1 MKTIYDTTDQS
12 ALTVH
17 YWIEPKLHNAN
28 TANADVKCVHIN
40 TNDTSAQSPAPNS
53 LISKQIE
60 KFIHLIRFSKIV
72 INLNEIGLKV

>member
-12 ALTVH
+12 VLTVQ

-28 TANADVKCVHIN
+28 TANADVKCVHI
-40 TNDTSAQSPAPNS
+40 TNDTSAQRQSPAPNS

-72 INLNEIGLKV
+72 IN

>member
-1 MKTIYDTTDQS
+1 MTRLIN
-12 ALTVH
+12 LTVH

-28 TANADVKCVHIN
+28 TANADVKCGHI
-40 TNDTSAQSPAPNS
+40 TSDTSAQSPAPNS
-53 LISKQIE
+53 LINKQIE